1 MRVNVSELNAECLG
15 VFWETCRLTGLKPSP
30 EGVPLRAERRS
41 ESGVKVSRNEEG
53 ILVRYSELSL
63 FCRALVKLEGEWEE
77 IPDFETRAVMLDMS
91 RNGVMTPEAA
101 EDFARS
107 AALLGF
113 NRIQFYLEDIYEVPE
128 EPYFGALRGRYT
140 PEEISRVERTANKLG
155 LELMPCIQTLAH
167 FNAPFKWWR
176 YAERIVD
183 CEDILLMDSEESDL
197 FLRHLIS
204 AVSRIFSSRNIHIG
218 MDEAFRMCCGKY
230 RALHG
235 RQDSAKVFFRH
246 LEKVYALCR
255 EFGLTPAIWSDMAYE
270 SAQGERVVLPKELAL
285 VYWEYSCTDEEK
297 YFEILEKHRNL
308 FGNEIRFAGCALT
321 HAGVVPDN
329 GNAFRTAPPAVAACR
344 RAGVRDMTVTMW
356 GDDGQECSR
365 WAAIPSLVLW
375 AQLLCGGGTEESEL
389 AHRAKISFGAEWA
402 DFSAI
407 DRIWSFR
414 ADAPFN
420 TAVKYLLYNDP
431 LLGILDSLSGN
442 GSYSEHYR
450 RVASEMAEIRERGS
464 RYAVIFGTYAALCRV
479 LEMKCDL
486 GVRLK
491 SCYEAG
497 NKVALATI
505 RAELPELLVRLQAY
519 RDAHYLQW
527 TKENKIFG
535 FETIDLRV
543 GGLCRRI
550 QTLGERLDG
559 YLSGVLSSLPEL
571 EETRLDFTG
580 HGLSDTSMPTYRYM
594 PTPGVL

>member
-1 MRVNVSELNAECLG
+1 MRVNISELNGECLG
-15 VFWETCRLTGLKPSP
+15 AFFETCRFTGLKPSP
-30 EGVPLRAERRS
+30 EGVVLRAEKKLEPGVCVRRS
-41 ESGVKVSRNEEG
+41 EEG
-53 ILVRYSELSL
+53 ILIRYSELSL
-63 FCRALVKLEGEWEE
+63 FCRALGRLEEEWEE
-77 IPDFETRAVMLDMS
+77 TPDFGTRAVMLDMS

-113 NRIQFYLEDIYEVPE
+113 NRIQFYLEDIYEVLE

-140 PEEISRVERTANKLG
+140 PEEISRIEEVSARLG

-204 AVSRIFSSRNIHIG
+204 SIARIFSSRNIHVG

-235 RQDSAKVFFRH
+235 RQDPAKVFFRH
-246 LEKVYALCR
+246 LEKVCALCQ
-255 EFGLTPAIWSDMAYE
+255 EFGLKPAIWSDMAYE
-270 SAQGERVVLPKELAL
+270 SAQGERVELPKNLAL

-297 YFEILEKHRNL
+297 YFEILNRHRTL
-308 FGNEIRFAGCALT
+308 FANEVRFAGCALT

-329 GNAFRTAPPAVAACR
+329 GNAFRTAPPAVAACK
-344 RAGVRDMTVTMW
+344 RAGVRDVTVTMW

-375 AQLLCGGGTEESEL
+375 GQLLCGGETEESVL
-389 AHRAKISFGAEWA
+389 TLRAARSFGAEWQ

-407 DRIWSFR
+407 DKIWRFR
-414 ADAPFN
+414 KGEPFN
-420 TAVKYLLYNDP
+420 TAAKYLLYNDP
-431 LLGILDSLSGN
+431 LLGIFDSLAGD
-442 GSYSEHYR
+442 GSYAEHYR
-450 RVASEMAEIRERGS
+450 RTASELAAIAARGG
-464 RYAVIFGTYAALCRV
+464 RYSKLFNTYAALCRA

-491 SCYEAG
+491 NCYDAG
-497 NKVALATI
+497 NRGGLAALRT
-505 RAELPELLVRLQAY
+505 ELPELLARLQAY

-527 TKENKIFG
+527 TEENKIFG
-535 FETIDLRV
+535 FETIDLRI

-550 QTLGERLDG
+550 QTLGERLNG
-559 YLSGVLSSLPEL
+559 YLSGALAELPEL
-571 EETRLDFTG
+571 KEARLDFTG
-580 HGLSDTSMPTYRYM
+580 QGVPNTSMPTYRYM